1 MTSHATIRDQASTH
15 LEDGAVTPGYRANRE
30 KVIKLLNDALAT
42 ELVCHLRYKRHY
54 FMAGSLRAQAIA
66 SEFLEH
72 AEQEAQHA
80 DKIAQRITQLG
91 GEPDMNPDTLSKRSH
106 AEYDDSTGL
115 AAMVKADL
123 IAERIAIDEY
133 REMINSL
140 GNDDPTTRRII
151 EEVLAQE
158 EEHADELAGW
168 LSSLGY
174 NGEPKH
180 QPRVANLG
188 KGDAKPNLEQVV
200 EVANELVTDEIHETR
215 RKKIIRKD

>member
-1 MTSHATIRDQASTH
+1 MASHATIRSNARKH
-15 LEDGAVTPGYRANRE
+15 LEDGAVTPGYRADRE

-66 SEFLEH
+66 DEFLEH
-72 AEQEAQHA
+72 ATQEAEHA
-80 DKIAQRITQLG
+80 DKLAVRITQLG
-91 GEPDMNPDTLSKRSH
+91 GEPDLNPDSLTRRSH
-106 AEYDDSTGL
+106 ADYDDSTKL
-115 AAMVKADL
+115 SDMVEANL

-133 REMINSL
+133 REMINKL

-168 LSSLGY
+168 LTSLGY
-174 NGEPKH
+174 NGEPKPK
-180 QPRVANLG
+180 PRITDLD
-188 KGDAKPNLEQVV
+188 KSTEKDSEKPNIERVV
-200 EVANELVTDEIHETR
+200 ETANQLVTDEIKGKH
-215 RKKIIRKD
+215 K

>member
-1 MTSHATIRDQASTH
+1 MATHATIRDNARRH
-15 LEDGAVTPGYRANRE
+15 LEDGAVTPGYRADRE

-66 SEFLEH
+66 DEFLEH
-72 AEQEAQHA
+72 ANQEAEHA
-80 DKIAQRITQLG
+80 DKIALRITQLG
-91 GEPDMNPDTLSKRSH
+91 GEPDMNPDSLSKRSH
-106 AEYDDSTGL
+106 ADYDDSTDL
-115 AAMVKADL
+115 KDMVKSDL

-133 REMINSL
+133 REMINKL

-168 LSSLGY
+168 LTSLGY
-174 NGEPKH
+174 NGEPKP
-180 QPRVANLG
+180 QPRIADLD
-188 KGDAKPNLEQVV
+188 KSTETEAEKPNIERVV
-200 EVANELVTDEIHETR
+200 ETANDLVTDEIKGM
-215 RKKIIRKD
+215 RK